1 MTDFTHIEY
10 GSTGL
15 AVKDVQARL
24 ASLGFDLADEAA
36 QGVFGSST
44 ASAIAVFRRNTGL
57 PEGEDVDLETWN
69 ALVDETFTFG
79 DRLLYLRLPHFHGRD
94 VITLQTALAALG
106 FSCIADG
113 IFGAHTEQAVREFQ
127 QNAGIGSDG
136 IVGHSTFSAINRLR
150 HAWEGKK
157 LLKYEARTL
166 GFARAAEVLERTPIC
181 IYGEDELA
189 RRIAERI
196 SNLAMAT
203 TSASR
208 VVCVQAKEQMANGF
222 RLMIQLTTIEPNVP
236 EQDKIP
242 LVVYDSDETINA
254 RMATALGLLSSR
266 QRRIVVF
273 IAVDFDKHYP
283 DKVSGR
289 TLGGTHDHVS
299 GRTLGGTHD
308 HIPGE
313 NADEVVS
320 SSSDEQHAAIALLD
334 ALCLS
339 FS

>member
-24 ASLGFDLADEAA
+24 ASLGFELADEAA
-36 QGVFGSST
+36 KGVFGSLT
-44 ASAIAVFRRNTGL
+44 ASAIAAFRRNADL

-94 VITLQTALAALG
+94 VVTLQTALAALG

-157 LLKYEARTL
+157 LLKYEARML
-166 GFARAAEVLERTPIC
+166 GFARAAEVLEKTPIC
-181 IYGEDELA
+181 IYGTDELA
-189 RRIAERI
+189 CRIAERI

-208 VVCVQAKEQMANGF
+208 VVCVQAKEQTANGF
-222 RLMIQLTTIEPNVP
+222 KLMIQLTTVETDVP

-242 LVVYDSDETINA
+242 LIAYDSDETINA
-254 RMATALGLLSSR
+254 RMATALGLLSSK
-266 QRRIVVF
+266 QRRIVVH
-273 IAVDFDKHYP
+273 IAVDFDRFDP
-283 DKVSGR
+283 DRIPDRVSCGA
-289 TLGGTHDHVS
+289 
-299 GRTLGGTHD
+299 HD
-308 HIPGE
+308 HIHRE
-313 NADEVVS
+313 NADEATP

>member
-1 MTDFTHIEY
+1 
-10 GSTGL
+10 L
-15 AVKDVQARL
+15 
-24 ASLGFDLADEAA
+24 
-36 QGVFGSST
+36 T
-44 ASAIAVFRRNTGL
+44 ASAIAAFRRSADL
-57 PEGEDVDLETWN
+57 PEGKDVDLETWN

-94 VITLQTALAALG
+94 VVTLQTALAALG

-127 QNAGIGSDG
+127 LNAGIGSDG

-166 GFARAAEVLERTPIC
+166 GFARAAEVLVRTPIC
-181 IYGEDELA
+181 IYGTDELA
-189 RRIAERI
+189 CRIAERI

-208 VVCVQAKEQMANGF
+208 VVCMQAKEQTANGF
-222 RLMIQLTTIEPNVP
+222 RLTIQLTTVEPDVP

-242 LVVYDSDETINA
+242 LVVYDNDETINA
-254 RMATALGLLSSR
+254 RMATALGLLSSKR
-266 QRRIVVF
+266 RRIVVYV
-273 IAVDFDKHYP
+273 AVDFDRNDAERTP
-283 DKVSGR
+283 DR
-289 TLGGTHDHVS
+289 TSTSAYDHV
-299 GRTLGGTHD
+299 
-308 HIPGE
+308 PGE
-313 NADEVVS
+313 NTGEALPS
-320 SSSDEQHAAIALLD
+320 ASDEQHAAIALLD